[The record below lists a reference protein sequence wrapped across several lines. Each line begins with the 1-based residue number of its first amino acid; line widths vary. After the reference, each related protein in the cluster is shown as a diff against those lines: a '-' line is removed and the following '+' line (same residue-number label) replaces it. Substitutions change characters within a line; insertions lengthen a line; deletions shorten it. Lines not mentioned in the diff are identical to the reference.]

1 MLSVFMKYNNLKLDL
16 CSNFRLLLL
25 IHYKNVKIGAEI
37 DREDR

>member
-1 MLSVFMKYNNLKLDL
+1 MKYNNPKMELH
-16 CSNFRLLLL
+16 SNFGLLSL